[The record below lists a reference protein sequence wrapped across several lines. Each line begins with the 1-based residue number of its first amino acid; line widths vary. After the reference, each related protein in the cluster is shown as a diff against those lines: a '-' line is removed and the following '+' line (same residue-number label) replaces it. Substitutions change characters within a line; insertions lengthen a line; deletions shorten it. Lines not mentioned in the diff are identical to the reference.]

1 MSTHSTNLDQLR
13 ERAERI
19 LATTEHHLAQHP
31 DDVHSLDLQ
40 HLLEELRVYQ
50 TELEIQNQELQHSQM
65 VLTLA
70 VDKYRVLFEFLPLPA
85 LLVDERG
92 FIVQANRQA
101 MAFLGLRSSSLQQRY
116 TLNQFVQSPQRQHLQ
131 AALQAAPQAQPELI
145 TQACVRS
152 QGTAM
157 PVPCALH
164 ILHLP
169 QEAQSE
175 VHALVVLVDQ
185 SAETRLMEQSV
196 DLQRAKES
204 AEAANVAKSRFLAN
218 MSHELRTPMNGIL
231 GMAQLLQ
238 LGGLSDAE
246 MTDYADTILHSG
258 YTLLRLLNDIL
269 DLSKIEAGHLTLN
282 TETLIPADLLEDAQ
296 ALFAEPAAAKGITLR
311 AEWTDALQES
321 WQGDSQRVSQMLN
334 NLLNNAIKFT
344 PEGGTVTLEGR
355 VVTKDAVRGVLE
367 FAVRD
372 TGIGVTAEQQQRLF
386 RPFSQ
391 ADNSTTRQFGG
402 TGLGLSIVRSLALA
416 MAGTVGVE
424 SEPEVGSRFWFQIKL
439 PRLDAG
445 ACPLAQTAPI
455 GAASELPEDL
465 CGRILLVEDNAIN
478 QMVLAN
484 LLHKLGLQTQVA
496 EDGELAVQQV
506 MTGADT
512 FDAILM
518 DVQMPVLDG
527 YAATRQIREWERV
540 QQRTPLPIIALTAG
554 AFPEDRER
562 CLAAGMDDYLS
573 KPVDKQQLLQMLAHW
588 LHATPVSSAASAVAA
603 VCGTPDVSGPP
614 LERPLDW
621 PVFVAEAQAL
631 LPLLAHARFDA
642 LERFAAL
649 QSMVAGTPLADEL
662 ASLRPRLESFCF
674 HEVYSALE
682 EMIARGSHG

>member
-13 ERAERI
+13 QRAEHT
-19 LATTEHHLAQHP
+19 LAATEHRLAQHP
-31 DDVHSLDLQ
+31 DDVRSLDLQ

-50 TELEIQNQELQHSQM
+50 TELEIQNQELQHSQIA
-65 VLTLA
+65 LNLA
-70 VDKYRVLFEFLPLPA
+70 VDKYRTLFEFLPLPA

-131 AALQAAPQAQPELI
+131 AALQAVPQAEPGLI
-145 TQACVRS
+145 TQARIRS
-152 QGTAM
+152 QGAAA

-164 ILHLP
+164 ILHLS
-169 QEAQSE
+169 QAVQTE

-185 SAETRLMEQSV
+185 SLETRLMEQSV
-196 DLQRAKES
+196 DLQRAKEA
-204 AEAANVAKSRFLAN
+204 AETANVAKSRFLAN

-238 LGGLSDAE
+238 MGGLATE
-246 MTDYADTILHSG
+246 EIKDYADTILHSG
-258 YTLLRLLNDIL
+258 HALLRLLNDIL
-269 DLSKIEAGHLTLN
+269 DLSKIESGHLTLDS
-282 TETLIPADLLEDAQ
+282 ETLIPADLLEDAQ
-296 ALFAEPAAAKGITLR
+296 ALFAEPAAAKGIDLR
-311 AEWTDALQES
+311 VQWTDALQES
-321 WQGDSQRVSQMLN
+321 WQGDSQRVSQMVN

-344 PEGGTVTLEGR
+344 PAGGTVTLEGR
-355 VVTKDAVRGVLE
+355 MVTVDPARSVLE

-386 RPFSQ
+386 KPFNQ

-416 MAGTVGVE
+416 MGGDVGVE
-424 SEPEVGSRFWFQIKL
+424 SQPGAGSRFWFQVNL
-439 PRLDAG
+439 PHLDAT
-445 ACPLAQTAPI
+445 PRPPAQTEPA
-455 GAASELPEDL
+455 GAAPTPPAHL

-484 LLHKLGLQTQVA
+484 LLHKFGLQTQVA
-496 EDGELAVQQV
+496 ENGELAVQQ
-506 MTGADT
+506 MMDEADT
-512 FDAILM
+512 LDAILM

-527 YAATRQIREWERV
+527 YAATRQIREWEQA
-540 QQRTPLPIIALTAG
+540 QQRAPLPIIALTAS

-573 KPVDKQQLLQMLAHW
+573 KPVDKDQLLQRLVHW
-588 LHATPVSSAASAVAA
+588 LGATPVAPALSADAA
-603 VCGTPDVSGPP
+603 VSVASDGSA
-614 LERPLDW
+614 RPLDW
-621 PVFVAEAQAL
+621 PLFVAEAQAL

-649 QSMVAGTPLADEL
+649 EDTVAGTALAVEL
-662 ASLRPRLESFCF
+662 AGLRLRLEAFCF

-682 EMIARGSHG
+682 EMIARGEHG